1 MHRDD
6 FTVREPQGH
15 LGAAGQRFRPA
26 PGGGPGAQPPVQFI
40 DPVTEEGQFVGT
52 LYRLGRVAVIADHTP
67 VVLDLDL
74 QPIASLPQPGQL
86 SREVIAC
93 RIR

>member
-1 MHRDD
+1 MPPGSVSD
-6 FTVREPQGH
+6 PLQGWARCA
-15 LGAAGQRFRPA
+15 AAG
-26 PGGGPGAQPPVQFI
+26 QFI
-40 DPVTEEGQFVGT
+40 DPVTEDGQFVGT
-52 LYRLGRVAVIADHTP
+52 LYRLGRVAVIADHAP